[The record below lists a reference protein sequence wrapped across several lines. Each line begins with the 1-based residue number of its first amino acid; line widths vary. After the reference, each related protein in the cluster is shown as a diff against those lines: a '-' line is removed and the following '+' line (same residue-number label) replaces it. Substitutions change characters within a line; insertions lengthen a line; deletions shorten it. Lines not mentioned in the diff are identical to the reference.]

1 MGENEQADAPLIVE
15 ASAAAKQ
22 LGVSA
27 SGIRRLLV
35 IYEKVHGPLPRSGP
49 KKMDPRIISS
59 EVVERLGVARQLVEA
74 ERFNSIAEALQA
86 LEDGLKPDITVA
98 DTLDTAAR
106 DLSGQALG
114 LLLEEMRAMR
124 EELEYLRPV
133 RTEVQALRDEVST
146 LKALPP
152 AEPSPEGTTEQ
163 EMRHGVL
170 VRLALWLEGRFR
182 G

>member
-1 MGENEQADAPLIVE
+1 MYIVTAGE
-15 ASAAAKQ
+15 AAKRV
-22 LGVSA
+22 GVSA

-35 IYEKVHGPLPRSGP
+35 IYEEVHGELPRNQAT
-49 KKMDPRIISS
+49 DARVISS
-59 EVVERLGVARQLVEA
+59 EVVEQLAAARMLVEA
-74 ERFNSIAEALQA
+74 GRFNSIKEALQA
-86 LEDGLKPDITVA
+86 LDNGLQPDITIA

-114 LLLEEMRAMR
+114 LILEEMRAMH
-124 EELEYLRPV
+124 EELTYLRPV
-133 RTEVQALRDEVST
+133 REEVQALRDEVAT

-152 AEPSPEGTTEQ
+152 AELSPEGTTEQ
-163 EMRHGVL
+163 ETRHGLL